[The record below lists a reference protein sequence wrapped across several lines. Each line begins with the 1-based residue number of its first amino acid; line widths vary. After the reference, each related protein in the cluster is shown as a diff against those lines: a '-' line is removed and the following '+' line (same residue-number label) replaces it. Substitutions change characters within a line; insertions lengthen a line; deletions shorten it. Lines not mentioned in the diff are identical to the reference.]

1 VAAASRVT
9 SRCRC
14 GRGEPSPGA
23 DAEAASPALAQTWA
37 GVSPV
42 PVLMQLRQA
51 TGMPAIRRFAAARA
65 ADWFRQLQTTRQ
77 ARSNRIGLSGI
88 PACRILPRSEV
99 THRSVVAQLRR
110 PDQVVDEGVVV
121 RYALSALRDRQWRQC
136 ISGTRGESRCRC
148 DSRGEPS
155 PREDVA
161 GMSQVPVQLR
171 QGEPSPGADVGKVP
185 SPGADVAGVSAVPV
199 QIKLG

>member
-9 SRCRC
+9 FRCRC

-110 PDQVVDEGVVV
+110 PDQDVDEGVVV
-121 RYALSALRDRQWRQC
+121 RYALPAALRDRQWRQC

-155 PREDVA
+155 CRADVA

-171 QGEPSPGADVGKVP
+171 QGEPSPGADVGEA
-185 SPGADVAGVSAVPV
+185 SPVPV
-199 QIKLG
+199 QMWQG